1 MLLDTERTGLAVS
14 AVEYWDK
21 AERDRFASQRGSI
34 TIKTR
39 DIPDARKEIE
49 LEMEAVKL
57 VMSSLRTRYNA
68 LAFVNRLPSEVLAH
82 IFQCVREAHMLEYTS
97 YNARALIVLKKAIQW
112 VDLTHVCRQ
121 WRIVA
126 IDHPGLWSHILIG
139 TKFTEEFLR
148 RSCRGLITI
157 DYTIDSNFTSPQPD
171 EDLEALAGIVSRN
184 LSRIQ
189 SFGLSGMPEEFS
201 SIFPVLLGP
210 APVLEKA
217 ALTNQ
222 LWRQGTI
229 PAPSLP
235 SNLFNQFAPRLRH
248 LNLYGWNFSWPF
260 LKFNTLVNLHLSR
273 EFEGVAEAGDFGEVL
288 AALSRMPLLEGLH
301 LKRVLPPL
309 PLSAPGRSNYIP
321 DGVVALPSLR
331 EFVLTDTIRR
341 CHLALDHIATP
352 PDHRIPN
359 ILFREPPPT
368 TLKSPLLA
376 IATGFRGASGFG
388 LLLGGGRGPSR
399 REIEDLLDVLPL
411 EHMQVLR
418 ISYETTSALLDW
430 PGILCGCTK
439 LQHISVACEPNYDG
453 EPSGIDQLLA
463 VDLSPTGGETA
474 SPPFPSLVSLT
485 LRGIDFGHDDEMHDN
500 FLNWLGRWG
509 PFKKL
514 VLQDSI
520 LNIALA
526 DRLRAL
532 AFELMSVMKN
542 KFEKEMGLDS

>member
-1 MLLDTERTGLAVS
+1 M
-14 AVEYWDK
+14 
-21 AERDRFASQRGSI
+21 
-34 TIKTR
+34 IKTR

-82 IFQCVREAHMLEYTS
+82 IFQCVREAHMLEYTPF
-97 YNARALIVLKKAIQW
+97 NTCAMIVPKKAIQW
-112 VDLTHVCRQ
+112 VDLTHVCRR

-148 RSCRGLITI
+148 RSRRGLITI
-157 DYTIDSNFTSPQPD
+157 DYISQVYSNFIPPQLD

-189 SFGLSGMPEEFS
+189 NFGLSGTLAEFS

-235 SNLFNQFAPRLRH
+235 SNLFNQFAPRLRYLR
-248 LNLYGWNFSWPF
+248 LNGWNISWPF
-260 LKFNTLVNLHLSR
+260 LKFNTLVNVHLSR
-273 EFEGVAEAGDFGEVL
+273 DFESLTEAGEFGEVL
-288 AALSRMPLLEGLH
+288 AALSRMPLLEVLH

-309 PLSAPGRSNYIP
+309 PLSAPGRSYYIP

-331 EFVLTDTIRR
+331 EFVLADTIRR

-352 PDHRIPN
+352 PTTEYRIYCSDSRGEYSLLVPWLSAKVKTCSP
-359 ILFREPPPT
+359 IRVLDVSQT
-368 TLKSPLLA
+368 TDDVEIIAFGDSDRLPGSGLL
-376 IATGFRGASGFG
+376 FG
-388 LLLGGGRGPSR
+388 LRLDGDGEPSR
-399 REIEDLLDVLPL
+399 REIEDLLDVLTL
-411 EHMQVLR
+411 EHTQVLR
-418 ISYETTSALLDW
+418 ISFETTSAFLDW

-439 LQHISVACEPNYDG
+439 LQDIIVACQPNYDG
-453 EPSGIDQLLA
+453 EPTGIDQLLA
-463 VDLSPTGGETA
+463 VDLSPAGGEMA
-474 SPPFPSLVSLT
+474 PPLFPSLASLT
-485 LRGIDFGHDDEMHDN
+485 LRGIDFGHDDEMHDD

-514 VLQDSI
+514 ALRDSVI
-520 LNIALA
+520 NTALA

-532 AFELMSVMKN
+532 AFELSM
-542 KFEKEMGLDS
+542 